1 MQVSQEERGYM
12 LTVKNTRVANDPI
25 PYQGQFNSAD
35 DAMLKF
41 MRVVELHKKC
51 GSTITNTTDG

>member
-1 MQVSQEERGYM
+1 M